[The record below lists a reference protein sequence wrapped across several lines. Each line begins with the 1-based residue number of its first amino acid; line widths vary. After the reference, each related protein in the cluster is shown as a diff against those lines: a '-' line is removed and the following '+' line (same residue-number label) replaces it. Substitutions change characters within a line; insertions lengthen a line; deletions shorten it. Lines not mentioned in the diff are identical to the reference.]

1 MSLKGLKAFLSAA
14 GNVLDGQQCDKKLT
28 TGSGI
33 KSLIVSSEIKSSP
46 VIYWIK
52 SFLISSR

>member
-14 GNVLDGQQCDKKLT
+14 GNVLDGQQWDKKLT

-46 VIYWIK
+46 VIYWIFK
-52 SFLISSR
+52 LSH